1 MNGPSP
7 SQLRDEFLDGDFG
20 LFKDALER
28 AGFERLMLGNYDRDA
43 LFPQNQVRTALP
55 DGKKSQTLQ
64 GPCGLRP
71 VDIARQ
77 FHATARMGSST
88 KCRRTCRGCSPGSK
102 YPFTASATIACSS
115 ARVSPWVV
123 IPPPWGS
130 SHRATKPPV
139 SEQVLTRKV
148 ISLIGVLCQPFG
160 TKASRVVDG
169 VFDQRASIMA
179 RPALTPKVEFFRI

>member
-102 YPFTASATIACSS
+102 YPFTTLATIACSS
-115 ARVSPWVV
+115 ARVSPLGGDSPSLGI
-123 IPPPWGS
+123 IPSGDKTTRLRAGVDAES
-130 SHRATKPPV
+130 NFAHR
-139 SEQVLTRKV
+139 
-148 ISLIGVLCQPFG
+148 G
-160 TKASRVVDG
+160 TV
-169 VFDQRASIMA
+169 
-179 RPALTPKVEFFRI
+179 PAIRN